1 MLFNHSSAILLH
13 PTSLP
18 GPYGIG
24 DLGPA
29 AQRWLEWLASSG
41 TRWWQLL
48 PLGPTG
54 YADSPYASFSAF
66 AGNPMLISPELL
78 REQGL
83 LSASDLDEHPYFPEH
98 EVDFG
103 AVNAWKEGL
112 LTRAFRAT
120 ASATAMQAEVAA
132 FREAEQ
138 DWLDDYALFM
148 ALKDE
153 HKQRPWWQWAAP
165 LRNREP
171 AALEDFRGEQQARI
185 DRHAFLQFIFF
196 QQWAALRERMAALD
210 IRVIGDVPIYVARD
224 SVDLWANPQLFELDA
239 ERNPTAVAGVPPDYF
254 SETGQL
260 WGNPLYAWGA
270 HAEEGYAWWFAR
282 LRAVL
287 KLVDVVRLDHFRGF
301 YDYWAVPAGAE
312 TAVEGEWRQGP
323 ADDFFAA
330 VRAEFGEL
338 PLIAEDLGEINP
350 EVFKLRDRF
359 DLPGMKI
366 LQFAFDSGMDNDF
379 LPHNYP
385 DNCVAYTGT
394 HDNDTTVG
402 WYATAPPGERAFC
415 NDYLDTKG
423 EHIAW
428 LFIETLWASR
438 ADLVAAPMQDFL
450 ELGSHARMNTP
461 STVGAN
467 WDWRLRAEDMSAD
480 LAERI
485 AALNEQNTR

>member
-24 DLGPA
+24 DLGPGA
-29 AQRWLEWLASSG
+29 RRWLAWQASTG
-41 TRWWQLL
+41 TRWWQML

-66 AGNPMLISPELL
+66 AGNPMLISPDLL
-78 REQGL
+78 QEQGL
-83 LSASDLDEHPYFPEH
+83 LSAKDLSDHPYFPDH
-98 EVDFG
+98 KVDFG

-112 LTRAFRAT
+112 LTRAFEA
-120 ASATAMQAEVAA
+120 AQQDQAQMAAFAA
-132 FREAEQ
+132 FRTEEK
-138 DWLDDYALFM
+138 DWLEDYALFM
-148 ALKDE
+148 ALKDQHE
-153 HKQRPWWQWAAP
+153 QRPWWQWEAP
-165 LRNREP
+165 LRNRE
-171 AALEDFRGEQQARI
+171 AEALDAFRAEHQPRI

-196 QQWAALRERMAALD
+196 QQWRQLRERMAELD
-210 IRVIGDVPIYVARD
+210 ICVIGDVPIYMARD
-224 SVDLWANPQLFELDA
+224 SVDLWANPHLFELDA

-254 SETGQL
+254 SKTGQL
-260 WGNPLYAWGA
+260 WGNPLYDWPS
-270 HAEEGYAWWFAR
+270 HADEGYAWWFAR

-301 YDYWAVPAGAE
+301 YDYWAVPADAPTAE
-312 TAVEGEWRQGP
+312 TGEWRMGP
-323 ADDFFAA
+323 SDAFFNA

-366 LQFAFDSGMDNDF
+366 FQFAFGRDMEHEF

-385 DNCVAYTGT
+385 ENCVAYNCT
-394 HDNDTTVG
+394 HDNDTLVG
-402 WYATAPPGERAFC
+402 WYASAPPNERAFC
-415 NDYLDTKG
+415 NDYLQTDG
-423 EHIAW
+423 SHVAW
-428 LFIETLWASR
+428 RFLGRLWASP

-450 ELGSHARMNTP
+450 ELGAHARMNTP
-461 STVGAN
+461 GTIGGN
-467 WDWRLRAEDMSAD
+467 WDWRLRAEDLGAD
-480 LAERI
+480 LAQRI
-485 AALNEQNTR
+485 AILNEQNRR

>member
-1 MLFNHSSAILLH
+1 MLFDHSSAILLH

-24 DLGPA
+24 DLGPNA
-29 AQRWLEWLASSG
+29 YRWLDWQASTG
-41 TRWWQLL
+41 TRWWQML

-54 YADSPYASFSAF
+54 YADSPYASFSSF
-66 AGNPMLISPELL
+66 AGNPMLISPDLL
-78 REQGL
+78 VQQGL
-83 LSASDLDEHPYFPEH
+83 LAEADVAEHPDFPDH
-98 EVDFG
+98 KVDFG
-103 AVNAWKEGL
+103 AANGWKENL
-112 LTRAFRAT
+112 LSRAFEA
-120 ASATAMQAEVAA
+120 AGADPGLQADFAA
-132 FREAEQ
+132 FRQQERG
-138 DWLDDYALFM
+138 WLEDYALFM
-148 ALKDE
+148 ALKDQ
-153 HKQRPWWQWAAP
+153 HDMRPWWQWDEA
-165 LRNREP
+165 LRNRQQS
-171 AALEDFRGEQQARI
+171 ALKAFGAEHQARI

-196 QQWAALRERMAALD
+196 QQWAALRQRMAELD

-224 SVDLWANPQLFELDA
+224 SVDLWANPHLFELDA

-254 SETGQL
+254 SEQGQL

-287 KLVDVVRLDHFRGF
+287 RLADVVRLDHFRGF

-312 TAVEGEWRQGP
+312 DAVNGEWRKGP
-323 ADDFFAA
+323 ADDFFNA

-359 DLPGMKI
+359 SLPGMKI
-366 LQFAFDSGMDNDF
+366 LQFAFDADMDDDF

-385 DNCVAYTGT
+385 ENCVAYSGT

-402 WYATAPPGERAFC
+402 WYAKASPKERTFC
-415 NDYLDTKG
+415 NEYLGTDGK
-423 EHIAW
+423 HIAW
-428 LFIETLWASR
+428 RFIEALWTSR
-438 ADLVAAPMQDFL
+438 ADLVVAPMQDFL
-450 ELGSHARMNTP
+450 ELGSHARMNIP
-461 STVGAN
+461 STIGGN
-467 WDWRLRAEDMSAD
+467 WTWRLRAEDLSGD

-485 AALNEQNTR
+485 ATLNEQNTR

>member
-24 DLGPA
+24 DLGPSA
-29 AQRWLEWLASSG
+29 YRWLDWQAGSG
-41 TRWWQLL
+41 ARWWQML

-66 AGNPMLISPELL
+66 AGNPMLISPDLL
-78 REQGL
+78 VQQGL
-83 LSASDLDEHPYFPEH
+83 LNEADVAEHPDFPDH
-98 EVDFG
+98 KVDYG
-103 AVNAWKEGL
+103 AANAWKENL
-112 LTRAFRAT
+112 LSRAFEA
-120 ASATAMQAEVAA
+120 AGADPALQADFTA
-132 FREAEQ
+132 FRQQERG
-138 DWLDDYALFM
+138 WLEDYALFM
-148 ALKDE
+148 ALKDQ
-153 HKQRPWWQWAAP
+153 HDMRPWWQWDEA
-165 LRNREP
+165 LRNRQQS
-171 AALEDFRGEQQARI
+171 ALKAFSAEHRVRI

-196 QQWAALRERMAALD
+196 QQWEQLRQRMAELD

-224 SVDLWANPQLFELDA
+224 SVDLWANPHLFELDE
-239 ERNPTAVAGVPPDYF
+239 ERNPSAVAGVPPDYF

-260 WGNPLYAWGA
+260 WGNPLYDWAA

-312 TAVEGEWRQGP
+312 DAVNGEWRQGP
-323 ADDFFAA
+323 ADRFFKAL
-330 VRAEFGEL
+330 REEFGEL

-359 DLPGMKI
+359 NLPGMKI
-366 LQFAFDSGMDNDF
+366 LQFAFDGGIENDF

-385 DNCVAYTGT
+385 ENCVAYSGT
-394 HDNDTTVG
+394 HDNDTSVG
-402 WYATAPPGERAFC
+402 WYAKAAPQERAFC
-415 NDYLDTKG
+415 NEYLHTNG

-428 LFIETLWASR
+428 RFIETLWASR

-450 ELGSHARMNTP
+450 ELGSHARMNIP
-461 STVGAN
+461 STIGGN
-467 WDWRLRAEDMSAD
+467 WAWRLRAEDLSD
-480 LAERI
+480 ELAHQI
-485 AALNEQNTR
+485 AILNEQNTR